1 MSGIQYE
8 VNPMWKFLRDNFG
21 FGEAFSFFGPYA
33 GASIKVRVIDQF
45 TVESSMDLVLTN
57 TNYVGTHFGGSLYSM
72 CDPFYMFLLMQNLGP
87 DYIVWDKSAS
97 IDFLRPGRGL
107 VKATFHVSAEEIE
120 SIREIVKE
128 KRKMD
133 WSTDCEILDQEGK
146 SVARLHKVIYVR
158 RAMR

>member
-1 MSGIQYE
+1 MSGIEYE

-21 FGEAFSFFGPYA
+21 FAEAFTFFGPYA
-33 GASIKVRVIDQF
+33 GANIKVRVIDQY

-87 DYIVWDKSAS
+87 EYIVWDKSAS
-97 IDFLRPGRGL
+97 IDFLRPGKGL
-107 VKATFHVSAEEIE
+107 VKATFHVSAEEIDR
-120 SIREIVKE
+120 IRAVVKE

-146 SVARLHKVIYVR
+146 QIARLHKVIYVR
-158 RAMR
+158 RGMR